1 MDRTVSIPD
10 ELATRL
16 RAVEDRLP
24 EILEPGIRQWRPTP
38 PSHAGVNDLL
48 ETLASLPSPDEVAA
62 LRPSAL
68 LQAHIETL
76 LERMRDDGLSAEE
89 QKEWERYEYLE
100 HLIRFAKIRAFER
113 QNRR

>member
-38 PSHAGVNDLL
+38 PSHAGVNDVL
-48 ETLASLPSPDEVAA
+48 ESLARLPSPEEVVA

-68 LQAHIETL
+68 LHARIEIL
-76 LERMRDDGLSAEE
+76 LEKKRADGLSSEE
-89 QKEWERYEYLE
+89 RKEWELYE
-100 HLIRFAKIRAFER
+100 
-113 QNRR
+113 